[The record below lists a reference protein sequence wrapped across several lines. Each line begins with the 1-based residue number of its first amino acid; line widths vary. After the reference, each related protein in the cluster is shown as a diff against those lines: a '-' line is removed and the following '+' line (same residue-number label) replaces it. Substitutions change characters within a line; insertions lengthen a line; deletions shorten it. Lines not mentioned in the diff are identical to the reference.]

1 MKKIYKLLIFVF
13 IVFGLVCTSISISA
27 VDTIPDD
34 DIENIEETP
43 QPSEFALWIEE
54 NVIQV
59 AIGIG
64 TGVITF
70 IIALWRI
77 IIFIKKVL
85 GKIKKEREITNELHN
100 NSTLSF
106 NEFTNDLKRDF
117 ASLLNDLK
125 ATKEQS
131 AYAIEKIDKFVTDTI
146 ANFERLTNGQILF
159 GEMLK
164 LTVTNIPELVR
175 NGTAE
180 RIIKLYERVM
190 VYSDDGTT
198 ECKEEIKK
206 EA

>member
-1 MKKIYKLLIFVF
+1 VF

-34 DIENIEETP
+34 DIENIEETL

-85 GKIKKEREITNELHN
+85 DKIKKEREITNELHN
-100 NSTLSF
+100 HSTLSF
-106 NEFTNDLKRDF
+106 NEFSNELKQALDDLIKNM
-117 ASLLNDLK
+117 S
-125 ATKEQS
+125 
-131 AYAIEKIDKFVTDTI
+131 
-146 ANFERLTNGQILF
+146 LTNGQSKEALDKVNNFVCNIDNRFENITLAQ
-159 GEMLK
+159 ETIVETIK
-164 LTVTNIPELVR
+164 LLATNMPELVR
-175 NGTAE
+175 NGTAQ
-180 RIIKLYERVM
+180 RIMKVFESGKVISYDDNNQPKLK
-190 VYSDDGTT
+190 T
-198 ECKEEIKK
+198 EK
-206 EA
+206 A

>member
-85 GKIKKEREITNELHN
+85 DKIKKEREITNELHN

>member
-1 MKKIYKLLIFVF
+1 MRKIYKLLIFVF

-34 DIENIEETP
+34 DIENIEETL

-85 GKIKKEREITNELHN
+85 DKIKKEREITNELHN
-100 NSTLSF
+100 HSTLSF
-106 NEFTNDLKRDF
+106 NEFSNELKQALDDLIKNM
-117 ASLLNDLK
+117 S
-125 ATKEQS
+125 
-131 AYAIEKIDKFVTDTI
+131 
-146 ANFERLTNGQILF
+146 LTNGQSKEALDKVNNFVCNIDNRFENITLAQ
-159 GEMLK
+159 ETIVETIK
-164 LTVTNIPELVR
+164 LLATNMPELVR
-175 NGTAE
+175 NGTAQ
-180 RIIKLYERVM
+180 RIMKVFESGKVISYDDNNQPKLK
-190 VYSDDGTT
+190 T
-198 ECKEEIKK
+198 EK
-206 EA
+206 A